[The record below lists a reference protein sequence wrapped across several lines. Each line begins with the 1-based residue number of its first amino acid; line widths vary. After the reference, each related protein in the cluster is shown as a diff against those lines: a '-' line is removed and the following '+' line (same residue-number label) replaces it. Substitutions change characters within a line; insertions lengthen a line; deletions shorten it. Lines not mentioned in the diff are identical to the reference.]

1 MTHVISIEFRSLSS
15 DRAEQ
20 VAIGIGARMG
30 NGLLITVLAL
40 LILRSRG
47 AAGADQLELTLA
59 LTVVFV
65 ANFVSLA
72 SRPDEV
78 LIGYKG

>member
-1 MTHVISIEFRSLSS
+1 
-15 DRAEQ
+15 
-20 VAIGIGARMG
+20 MG

-47 AAGADQLELTLA
+47 AAGPDQLVLTLA
-59 LTVVFV
+59 LTGAFV